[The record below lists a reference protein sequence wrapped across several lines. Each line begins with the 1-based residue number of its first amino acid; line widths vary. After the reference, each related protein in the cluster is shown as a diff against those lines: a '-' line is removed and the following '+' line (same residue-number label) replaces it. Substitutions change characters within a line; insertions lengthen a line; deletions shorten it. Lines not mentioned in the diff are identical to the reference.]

1 MSLFRPSVRLKLTL
15 LYGVLFVTAGL
26 LLIAVTYGLVRRE
39 LAPNA
44 LHRDRGSSGSTIGPS
59 NPDERRGR
67 RSPRGAPFRVTP
79 ALAAIT
85 GRFGDHDA
93 RRAGSGWL
101 LAGEVLHPIQRI
113 TAHAKSSSATTLD
126 ERIHL
131 DGPDDELKELADTF
145 DAMLDR
151 LQAAFRAQQGFA
163 AQASHELRTP
173 LAIIRAEAEVARA
186 APDATDRERQS
197 ADAILTAVGRS
208 EGLVDGLLAL
218 TRSESTMLNAGPVD
232 LADLTGDV
240 VGEYIGEADQ
250 ARVRLDLA
258 LDAAEVRG
266 DPALLQRM
274 VGNLVQNAIRYNVP
288 DGTVAVSVRPEADM
302 ARLTVENS
310 GPEVSQEEIDQL
322 FQPFVRGDWTDA
334 TGVASVSGWPSSARW
349 RSPTR
354 DSPGHSRTE
363 RRPAG
368 HRRYPAPVGAI
379 RLITCGWCERCRS
392 SDTATEATI
401 AIIAATARMPGAI
414 SGSLPVSAALTS
426 LVVVACGCSSFSKPV
441 LLSMCAQTPISDA
454 AAIRIITTRVPRIR
468 RGLRARLRRATPRN
482 PTPQS
487 RNGRSWRLPS

>member
-1 MSLFRPSVRLKLTL
+1 VSPFRPSVRLKLTL
-15 LYGVLFVTAGL
+15 LYGALFLIAGL

-44 LHRDRGSSGSTIGPS
+44 TGPRPGIEQQQTGEHLDPEDRVAGARRE
-59 NPDERRGR
+59 ERRFALRQLWRQSLVALVLATFG
-67 RSPRGAPFRVTP
+67 
-79 ALAAIT
+79 ALAL
-85 GRFGDHDA
+85 
-93 RRAGSGWL
+93 GWL

-126 ERIHL
+126 ERINL
-131 DGPDDELKELADTF
+131 EGPDDELKELADTF

-173 LAIIRAEAEVARA
+173 LAIIRAEAEVAGA

-218 TRSESTMLNAGPVD
+218 TRSESTMLNAGPLD

-240 VGEYIGEADQ
+240 VGEYVGEADQ

-288 DGTVAVSVRPEADM
+288 DGSVAVSVRPEAGM
-302 ARLTVENS
+302 ARVVVENS
-310 GPEVSQEEIDQL
+310 GPAVSQVEIDQL
-322 FQPFVRGDWTDA
+322 FQPFVRGDWA
-334 TGVASVSGWPSSARW
+334 RRNRSGFGLGLAIVRSV
-349 RSPTR
+349 
-354 DSPGHSRTE
+354 
-363 RRPAG
+363 
-368 HRRYPAPVGAI
+368 
-379 RLITCGWCERCRS
+379 
-392 SDTATEATI
+392 
-401 AIIAATARMPGAI
+401 ATAHGGTVRAVPGPN
-414 SGSLPVSAALTS
+414 G
-426 LVVVACGCSSFSKPV
+426 
-441 LLSMCAQTPISDA
+441 
-454 AAIRIITTRVPRIR
+454 
-468 RGLRARLRRATPRN
+468 GLRVTVDFPLLAA
-482 PTPQS
+482 QS
-487 RNGRSWRLPS
+487 G